1 MFQNQ
6 QNLDI
11 TKNQSEFSYI
21 TNSRNE
27 SGPIG
32 SFFVENGGT
41 NFNSLPGITSVT
53 SVSGRGAL
61 VTPESKNI
69 GIIQNTQFTD
79 IGYDYPSDETM
90 RLVSNVPE
98 RLTLSASAKLD
109 FVGISSQG
117 RNYTRPAKLVFIDG
131 ETKEVLSDVDS
142 TYKLGGKEVKIIT
155 QPDFMSRATPR
166 VVPTENS
173 NGVGI
178 LSASFDSSTR
188 RASIP

>member
-1 MFQNQ
+1 MAGHNQIEIVKSPYSTNIAISGIGSYFPSLIRLFQNQ

-11 TKNQSEFSYI
+11 TKNQAEFSYI

-27 SGPIG
+27 SGPIVL

-98 RLTLSASAKLD
+98 RLTLSLSLKLD

-117 RNYTRPAKLVFIDG
+117 NYTRPA
-131 ETKEVLSDVDS
+131 
-142 TYKLGGKEVKIIT
+142 
-155 QPDFMSRATPR
+155 Q
-166 VVPTENS
+166 
-173 NGVGI
+173 
-178 LSASFDSSTR
+178 TR
-188 RASIP
+188 FH

>member
-1 MFQNQ
+1 MAGHNQ
-6 QNLDI
+6 IEIVKSPYSTNAISGIGSTSFTYSIVSKPTEPGYNEESRSNLV
-11 TKNQSEFSYI
+11 I

-53 SVSGRGAL
+53 SVSGGAL

-90 RLVSNVPE
+90 RLVSNVPR
-98 RLTLSASAKLD
+98 RLTLSANA
-109 FVGISSQG
+109 
-117 RNYTRPAKLVFIDG
+117 
-131 ETKEVLSDVDS
+131 
-142 TYKLGGKEVKIIT
+142 
-155 QPDFMSRATPR
+155 
-166 VVPTENS
+166 
-173 NGVGI
+173 
-178 LSASFDSSTR
+178 
-188 RASIP
+188 